1 MGTKLFL
8 SGICVFVLP
17 GTSAQVVVALC
28 VALGSLHMTTHYR
41 PFVEPSDNGERECAP
56 PSAARSPHRLSCAAV
71 AVAALWAEVVALL
84 GVLLVRIKELHVHL
98 VREPHASALLRFDL
112 SHAALPGFRWACT
125 RQAPLEA
132 RRCPACC
139 WTASRL
145 IVSSPR
151 S

>member
-28 VALGSLHMTTHYR
+28 VALGSLHVTLRHH

-56 PSAARSPHRLSCAAV
+56 PSAARPPQRLSNAAV

-84 GVLLVRIKELHVHL
+84 GVLLVRIKELHIHL
-98 VREPHASALLRFDL
+98 VREPHASVPATFAR
-112 SHAALPGFRWACT
+112 SHASRAASGG
-125 RQAPLEA
+125 
-132 RRCPACC
+132 PA
-139 WTASRL
+139 
-145 IVSSPR
+145 
-151 S
+151 